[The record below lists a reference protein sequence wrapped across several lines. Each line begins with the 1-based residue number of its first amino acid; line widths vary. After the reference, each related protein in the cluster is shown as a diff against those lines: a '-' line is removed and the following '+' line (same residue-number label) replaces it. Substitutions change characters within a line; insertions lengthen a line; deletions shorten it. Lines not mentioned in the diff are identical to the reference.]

1 MIGVALNGAPNVDN
15 FSELQNEKVSWP
27 ALDEGMNS
35 AFSIAASGMT
45 AATRRLEVAARNVAN
60 VRSNGPLPGSDASD
74 FPDAFVPGRVDQVE
88 VAGGGTQAQV
98 SPVTP
103 SHVPAYE
110 PGAPYADANGMVAAP
125 NVDLDGQ
132 IVEALVARYAF
143 AFNAKV
149 MRASADMT
157 KSLLDITA

>member
-1 MIGVALNGAPNVDN
+1 M
-15 FSELQNEKVSWP
+15 S
-27 ALDEGMNS
+27 S

-60 VRSNGPLPGSDASD
+60 VRSNGPLPGSDAASG

-88 VAGGGTQAQV
+88 VAGGGTQANV

-103 SHVPAYE
+103 SHVPEYD
-110 PGAPYADANGMVAAP
+110 PGAPFADSNGMVAAP
-125 NVDLDGQ
+125 NISLEGEM
-132 IVEALVARYAF
+132 IEALVARYSF